1 VTGFGS
7 DRLLGVAEAALGT
20 EGADDVEA
28 LAYREAGGLTR
39 FAASRIHQSAW
50 REDLWVR
57 VRVVVDGNRVGT
69 ATVHAAEPDAVRAT
83 ARRAA
88 AVARTMP
95 PDPGYPGMPGPAAAY
110 PRAGRHDPAT
120 AAADP
125 ATRAGLVAGAIRR
138 LPAGVTAAGACETR
152 ELEIALAN
160 TRGVRAG
167 GATTAASF
175 SILADA
181 GSGTGWAE
189 ATEPALADLDVAA
202 LGERAA
208 GKALDSREPRELAPG
223 VYPVVLEP
231 NAASVMVQWLGWMG
245 FGAKAYDEGRSFLV
259 GRLGQRVCSPLVT
272 IVDDATAPDTIGVG
286 FDFEGV
292 PKRRVTLIDEGVAAS
307 LVYDFRAAVG
317 HGVEPTGHGLP
328 APSAEGALPMHLAM
342 LPGQTPQA
350 GLVAGL
356 ERGLLVTR
364 FHYTNVVNLMDTTI
378 TGMTRDGTFWVE
390 DGKVV
395 GAVRNLRFTQ
405 SVLDA
410 LSSVRA
416 VGAKTELA
424 AEDGYGAARAP
435 ALAIDRFAFSSATTF

>member
-1 VTGFGS
+1 
-7 DRLLGVAEAALGT
+7 
-20 EGADDVEA
+20 
-28 LAYREAGGLTR
+28 
-39 FAASRIHQSAW
+39 
-50 REDLWVR
+50 
-57 VRVVVDGNRVGT
+57 
-69 ATVHAAEPDAVRAT
+69 
-83 ARRAA
+83 
-88 AVARTMP
+88 MP
-95 PDPGYPGMPGPAAAY
+95 PDPGYPGMPGPAPY
-110 PRAGRHDPAT
+110 PAAGRHDPAT
-120 AAADP
+120 AATDP
-125 ATRAGLVAGAIRR
+125 ATRAGLVAGVIGR
-138 LPAGVTAAGACETR
+138 LPEGVAAAGACETR
-152 ELEIALAN
+152 EVELAVAN
-160 TRGVRAG
+160 TRGVLAA

-189 ATEPALADLDVAA
+189 GTEPALADLDVAA
-202 LGERAA
+202 LGKRAA
-208 GKALDSREPRELAPG
+208 RKAVDSREPRELAPG
-223 VYPVVLEP
+223 TYPVVLEP
-231 NAASVMVQWLGWMG
+231 NAASVMVQWLGWLG

-259 GRLGQRVCSPLVT
+259 GRLGRRVCSPLVT
-272 IVDDATAPDTIGVG
+272 IVDDATAADTIGVG

-292 PKRRVTLIDEGVAAS
+292 PKRRVTLIDKGVAAS
-307 LVYDFRAAVG
+307 LVYDFRAATA

-350 GLVAGL
+350 ELVTGM

-364 FHYTNVVNLMDTTI
+364 FHYTNLVNLMDTTI

-390 DGKVV
+390 DGRVV

-405 SVLDA
+405 SILEA

-416 VGAKTELA
+416 VGAETEMA

>member
-1 VTGFGS
+1 MGS
-7 DRLLGVAEAALGT
+7 DRLLEVAEVALATG
-20 EGADDVEA
+20 GADDVEA
-28 LAYREAGGLTR
+28 LVCRQAGGLTR
-39 FAASRIHQSAW
+39 FASSRIHQSAW

-69 ATVHAAEPDAVRAT
+69 ATVHAADADAVRRT

-88 AVARTMP
+88 EVAATMP
-95 PDPGYPGMPGPAAAY
+95 PDPGYPGMPGPAPY
-110 PRAGRHDPAT
+110 PEAGRHDQAT
-120 AAADP
+120 ADADP
-125 ATRAGLVAGAIRR
+125 ATRAGLVAGVIRR

-160 TRGVRAG
+160 TRGVRAA

-189 ATEPALADLDVAA
+189 GTEPALADLDIAA

-208 GKALDSREPRELAPG
+208 RKAVDSLDPRELPPG
-223 VYPVVLEP
+223 AYPVVLEP
-231 NAASVMVQWLGWMG
+231 NAASVMVQWLGWLG

-272 IVDDATAPDTIGVG
+272 IVDDATAADTIGVG

-307 LVYDFRAAVG
+307 LVYDFRAATS

-350 GLVAGL
+350 DLVAGL

-364 FHYTNVVNLMDTTI
+364 FHYTNLVNLMDTTI

-390 DGKVV
+390 DGEVV

-405 SVLDA
+405 SILDA

-416 VGAKTELA
+416 VGAETELA

-435 ALAIDRFAFSSATTF
+435 ALAIDRFSFSSATTF

>member
-1 VTGFGS
+1 VTAFGS
-7 DRLLGVAEAALGT
+7 DRLLEVAEAALATG
-20 EGADDVEA
+20 GADDVEA
-28 LAYREAGGLTR
+28 LVYRQAGALTR
-39 FAASRIHQSAW
+39 FASSRIHQSAW
-50 REDLWVR
+50 REDLSVR
-57 VRVVVDGNRVGT
+57 VRAVVDGNRVGT
-69 ATVHAAEPDAVRAT
+69 ATVHAADPDAVRRT

-88 AVARTMP
+88 EVAATMP
-95 PDPGYPGMPGPAAAY
+95 PDPGYPGMPGPATY
-110 PRAGRHDPAT
+110 PEAGRHDQAT

-125 ATRAGLVAGAIRR
+125 ATRAGLVAGVIRR

-160 TRGVRAG
+160 TRGVRAA

-189 ATEPALADLDVAA
+189 GTEPALADLDVAA

-208 GKALDSREPRELAPG
+208 RKAVDSREPRELAPG
-223 VYPVVLEP
+223 TYPVVLEP
-231 NAASVMVQWLGWMG
+231 NAASVMVQWLGWLG

-272 IVDDATAPDTIGVG
+272 IVDDATAADTVGVG

-307 LVYDFRAAVG
+307 LVYDFRAAVA

-342 LPGQTPQA
+342 LPGRTRQA
-350 GLVAGL
+350 DLVAGL
-356 ERGLLVTR
+356 ERGLLITR
-364 FHYTNVVNLMDTTI
+364 FHYTNLVNLIDTTI

-405 SVLDA
+405 SILDA
-410 LSSVRA
+410 LSAVWA
-416 VGAKTELA
+416 VGAETEMA

-435 ALAIDRFAFSSATTF
+435 ALAIDRFSFSSATTF

>member
-1 VTGFGS
+1 MTAFGS
-7 DRLLGVAEAALGT
+7 ERLLEVAEAALGT
-20 EGADDVEA
+20 GGADDVEA
-28 LAYREAGGLTR
+28 LVYRQAGGLTR
-39 FAASRIHQSAW
+39 FASSRIHQSAW

-57 VRVVVDGNRVGT
+57 VRVAVDGNRVGT
-69 ATVHAAEPDAVRAT
+69 ATVHAADADAVRRT

-88 AVARTMP
+88 EVAGTMP
-95 PDPGYPGMPGPAAAY
+95 PDPGYPGMPGPAAY
-110 PRAGRHDPAT
+110 PEAGRHDEAT

-125 ATRAGLVAGAIRR
+125 ATRAGLVAGVIRR
-138 LPAGVTAAGACETR
+138 LPAGIVAAGACETR

-160 TRGVRAG
+160 TRGVRAA

-189 ATEPALADLDVAA
+189 GTEPALADLDVAA

-208 GKALDSREPRELAPG
+208 RKAVDSREPRELAPG
-223 VYPVVLEP
+223 AYPVVLEP
-231 NAASVMVQWLGWMG
+231 TAASVMVQWLGWLG

-272 IVDDATAPDTIGVG
+272 IVDDATAADTIAVG

-307 LVYDFRAAVG
+307 LVYDFRAATG

-328 APSAEGALPMHLAM
+328 APSAEGALPTHLAM
-342 LPGQTPQA
+342 LPGHIPQA
-350 GLVAGL
+350 ELVAGL

-364 FHYTNVVNLMDTTI
+364 FHYTNLVNLMDTTI

-390 DGKVV
+390 DGKVA

-405 SVLDA
+405 SILEA

-416 VGAKTELA
+416 VGAETELA

-435 ALAIDRFAFSSATTF
+435 ALAIDRFSFSSATTF

>member
-1 VTGFGS
+1 VTGMGS
-7 DRLLGVAEAALGT
+7 DRLLEVAEVALGT
-20 EGADDVEA
+20 GGADDVEA
-28 LAYREAGGLTR
+28 LVYRQAGGLTR
-39 FAASRIHQSAW
+39 FASSRIHQSAW

-69 ATVHAAEPDAVRAT
+69 ATVHAADADAVRRT

-88 AVARTMP
+88 EVAATMP
-95 PDPGYPGMPGPAAAY
+95 PDPGYPGMPGPAPY
-110 PRAGRHDPAT
+110 PEAGRHDQAT
-120 AAADP
+120 ADADP
-125 ATRAGLVAGAIRR
+125 ATRAGLVAGVIRR

-160 TRGVRAG
+160 TRGVRAA

-208 GKALDSREPRELAPG
+208 RKAVDSLDPRELPPG
-223 VYPVVLEP
+223 AYPVVLEP
-231 NAASVMVQWLGWMG
+231 NAASVMVQWLGWLG

-272 IVDDATAPDTIGVG
+272 IVDDATAADTIGVG

-307 LVYDFRAAVG
+307 LVYDFRAATG

-350 GLVAGL
+350 ELVAGL

-364 FHYTNVVNLMDTTI
+364 FHYTNLVNLMDTTI

-405 SVLDA
+405 SILDA

-416 VGAKTELA
+416 VGAETELA

-435 ALAIDRFAFSSATTF
+435 ALAIDRFSFSSATTF

>member
-1 VTGFGS
+1 VTAFGS
-7 DRLLGVAEAALGT
+7 ERLLEIAEAALETG
-20 EGADDVEA
+20 GAGDIEA
-28 LAYREAGGLTR
+28 LVYRQAGGLTR
-39 FAASRIHQSAW
+39 FASSRIHQSAW

-69 ATVHAAEPDAVRAT
+69 ATVHAADPQAVRAT
-83 ARRAA
+83 AGRAA
-88 AVARTMP
+88 EVARAMP

-110 PRAGRHDPAT
+110 PQAGRHDDAT
-120 AAADP
+120 ANADP
-125 ATRAGLVAGAIRR
+125 ATRAELVAGVIRR
-138 LPAGVTAAGACETR
+138 LPAGAAAAGACETR

-160 TRGVRAG
+160 TRGVRAV
-167 GATTAASF
+167 GATTGASF
-175 SILADA
+175 SVLVDA

-189 ATEPALADLDVAA
+189 GTEPALADLDVAA

-208 GKALDSREPRELAPG
+208 RKAMDSREPRELPPG
-223 VYPVVLEP
+223 TYPVVLEP
-231 NAASVMVQWLGWMG
+231 NAASVMVQWLGWLG

-272 IVDDATAPDTIGVG
+272 IVDDATAADTIGVG

-307 LVYDFRAAVG
+307 LVYDFRAATG

-328 APSAEGALPMHLAM
+328 APSAEGALPMHLAL
-342 LPGQTPQA
+342 LPGRTPQA
-350 GLVAGL
+350 ELVAGL

-364 FHYTNVVNLMDTTI
+364 FHYTNLVNLMDTTI

-390 DGKVV
+390 DGQVV

-405 SVLDA
+405 SILEA
-410 LSSVRA
+410 LSSVRD
-416 VGAKTELA
+416 VGAETEMA

>member
-1 VTGFGS
+1 VIGFGAE
-7 DRLLGVAEAALGT
+7 RLLEVAEAALGV
-20 EGADDVEA
+20 EGVDDVEA
-28 LAYREAGGLTR
+28 LVSHQAVGLTR
-39 FAASRIHQSAW
+39 YAASRIHQSAW
-50 REDLWVR
+50 REDLSVR
-57 VRVVVDGNRVGT
+57 VRAVVDGNRVGT
-69 ATVHAAEPDAVRAT
+69 ATVHAAEAAEVRAA

-88 AVARTMP
+88 DVARTMP
-95 PDPGYPGMPGPAAAY
+95 PDPGYPGMPGPAAY
-110 PRAGRHDPAT
+110 PPAGRFDDAT

-125 ATRAGLVAGAIRR
+125 ALRAGLVAGVIRA
-138 LPAGVTAAGACETR
+138 LPAGVSAAGACETR
-152 ELEIALAN
+152 QLELAVAN
-160 TRGVRAG
+160 ARGVRAA

-189 ATEPALADLDVAA
+189 GTEPALGDLDVAT

-208 GKALDSREPRELAPG
+208 RKAVDSREPRDLAPG
-223 VYPVVLEP
+223 AYPVVLEP
-231 NAASVMVQWLGWMG
+231 NAASILVQWLGWLG
-245 FGAKAYDEGRSFLV
+245 FGAKAYDEGRSFLA

-272 IVDDATAPDTIGVG
+272 IVDDATAADTIGVG

-292 PKRRVTLIDEGVAAS
+292 PRRRVTLIDEGVAAG
-307 LVYDFRAAVG
+307 LVYDFRAALA

-328 APSAEGALPMHLAM
+328 APSAEGALPLHLAM
-342 LPGQTPQA
+342 LPGATPQEE
-350 GLVAGL
+350 LVAGM

-364 FHYTNVVNLMDTTI
+364 FHYTNLVNLMDTTI

-390 DGKVV
+390 DGRVV

-405 SVLDA
+405 SILEA
-410 LSSVRA
+410 LSAVRA
-416 VGAKTELA
+416 IGADTELA

>member
-1 VTGFGS
+1 VRGPGPE
-7 DRLLGVAEAALGT
+7 RLLEVAEAAIAGG
-20 EGADDVEA
+20 GADDAEA
-28 LAYREAGGLTR
+28 VVQRQVVGLTR
-39 FAASRIHQSAW
+39 FASSRIHQSAW

-69 ATVHAAEPDAVRAT
+69 ATVHSADPEAIRAT

-88 AVARTMP
+88 EVARAMP
-95 PDPGYPGMPGPAAAY
+95 PDPGYPGMPGRAAY

-125 ATRAGLVAGAIRR
+125 ATRAGLVAGVIRR
-138 LPAGVTAAGACETR
+138 LPEGVAAAGACETR
-152 ELEIALAN
+152 ELELAVAN
-160 TRGVRAG
+160 SRGVRAA

-189 ATEPALADLDVAA
+189 GTEPALADLDVAA

-208 GKALDSREPRELAPG
+208 RKAVDSRAPRELAPG
-223 VYPVVLEP
+223 TYPVVLEP
-231 NAASVMVQWLGWMG
+231 NAASVMVQWLGWLG

-259 GRLGQRVCSPLVT
+259 GRLGRRVCSPLVT
-272 IVDDATAPDTIGVG
+272 IVDDATAADTIGVG

-292 PKRRVTLIDEGVAAS
+292 PKRRVTLIDKGVAAS
-307 LVYDFRAAVG
+307 LVYDFRAAAG

-342 LPGQTPQA
+342 LPGKTPQA
-350 GLVAGL
+350 ELVAGM

-364 FHYTNVVNLMDTTI
+364 FHYTNLVNLMDTAI

-390 DGKVV
+390 DGQVV

-405 SVLDA
+405 SILDA

-416 VGAKTELA
+416 VGSETEMA

>member
-1 VTGFGS
+1 VTGFGPE
-7 DRLLGVAEAALGT
+7 RLLEVAETALGV

-28 LAYREAGGLTR
+28 LVTRQAGGLTR
-39 FAASRIHQSAW
+39 FASSRIHQSAW
-50 REDLWVR
+50 REDLSVR

-69 ATVHAAEPDAVRAT
+69 ATVHTPDPAAVRAA

-88 AVARTMP
+88 KVARTMP
-95 PDPGYPGMPGPAAAY
+95 PDPGYPGMPGPAAY
-110 PRAGRHDPAT
+110 QPAGRYDAAT
-120 AAADP
+120 AAASP
-125 ATRAGLVAGAIRR
+125 GTRAELVAGVVRR
-138 LPAGVTAAGACETR
+138 LPAGVGAAGACETR
-152 ELEIALAN
+152 ELVLAVAN
-160 TRGVRAG
+160 ARGVRAA

-189 ATEPALADLDVAA
+189 GTEPALADLDVAT

-208 GKALDSREPRELAPG
+208 RKAVDSREPRDLAPG
-223 VYPVVLEP
+223 TYPVVLEP
-231 NAASVMVQWLGWMG
+231 NAAAVMVQWLGWLG

-272 IVDDATAPDTIGVG
+272 IVDDATAADTIGVG

-292 PKRRVTLIDEGVAAS
+292 PRRRVTLIDEGVAAS

-328 APSAEGALPMHLAM
+328 APSAEGALPLHLVM
-342 LPGQTPQA
+342 LPGRTPQA
-350 GLVAGL
+350 ELVAGM

-364 FHYTNVVNLMDTTI
+364 FHYTNLVNLMDTTI

-390 DGKVV
+390 DGQVV
-395 GAVRNLRFTQ
+395 AAVRNLRFTQ
-405 SVLDA
+405 SILEA

-416 VGAKTELA
+416 VSAETEMA

>member
-1 VTGFGS
+1 VTAFGS
-7 DRLLGVAEAALGT
+7 EGLLEVAEAALGT
-20 EGADDVEA
+20 GGADDVEA
-28 LAYREAGGLTR
+28 LVYRQAGGLTR
-39 FAASRIHQSAW
+39 FASSRIHQSAW

-57 VRVVVDGNRVGT
+57 VRVAVDGNRVGT
-69 ATVHAAEPDAVRAT
+69 ATVHAADADAVRRT

-88 AVARTMP
+88 EVAGTMP
-95 PDPGYPGMPGPAAAY
+95 PDPGYPGMPGPAAY
-110 PRAGRHDPAT
+110 PEAGRHDEAT

-125 ATRAGLVAGAIRR
+125 TTRAGLVAGVIRR
-138 LPAGVTAAGACETR
+138 LPAGIVAAGACETR

-160 TRGVRAG
+160 TRGVRAA

-189 ATEPALADLDVAA
+189 GTEPALADLDVAA

-208 GKALDSREPRELAPG
+208 RKAVDSREPRELAPG
-223 VYPVVLEP
+223 AYPVVLEP
-231 NAASVMVQWLGWMG
+231 TAASVMVQWLGWLG

-272 IVDDATAPDTIGVG
+272 IVDDATAADTIAVG

-307 LVYDFRAAVG
+307 LVYDFRAATG

-342 LPGQTPQA
+342 LPGHIPQA
-350 GLVAGL
+350 ELVAGL

-364 FHYTNVVNLMDTTI
+364 FHYTNLVNLMDTTI

-390 DGKVV
+390 DGKIA

-405 SVLDA
+405 SILEA

-416 VGAKTELA
+416 VGAETELA

-435 ALAIDRFAFSSATTF
+435 ALAIDRFSFSSATTF